1 MSYVRSD
8 DEHEHG
14 RLTEFRERLSAE
26 VRMQTG
32 DEFPIFQDRNDI
44 GWGQNWKKRIKESLD
59 GVTFLIPIITPSFF
73 KSPACRDELERFL
86 EREKTLSRD
95 DLILPVYYVD
105 CPLLSDDKKRAKDEL
120 AQVVAER
127 QYADW
132 RELRFELFT
141 SPQVGRA
148 FAQLAVQIR
157 EALERTAAGGKP
169 KAARVTRRR
178 ALRPP
183 AEPPAGAESGT
194 EGAET
199 TARPAPKTEPPTRVV
214 DPMHRGDHPTIT
226 EAITAASPGDR
237 ILVRPGLYEE
247 GLVIDKP
254 LEIIGQ
260 GDPGEVVVQAL
271 GKNVILFKTT
281 MGRVANLTLRQTG
294 GDSYGVSI
302 AQGRLEMEDCDI
314 TSQSLAG
321 VAIYG
326 GADPRLRRNRIHDGK
341 NAGVF
346 VYNNGQGTLED
357 NDIFANAKSGVWIS
371 TGGNPTLRRNRIHD
385 GKNAGVFVY
394 NNGQGTLED
403 NDIFANAHAGVA
415 IMTGGNPTLRR
426 NRIHDGKNAGVFVYN
441 NGQGTLEDNDIF
453 ANALAGAIIMTGSNP
468 TLRRNR
474 IHDGKDAGVFV
485 LDNGQG
491 TLEDNDIFANALA
504 GAIIKTGG
512 NPTLRRNRIH
522 DGKQDGVLVLEDGQG
537 TLEDSDIFANAYA
550 GVAIR
555 TGGNPTVRRNRINKN
570 GYQGVW
576 VYQAGAG
583 TIEDND
589 LRDNAGGAWNVS
601 GDSEAKVKRARN
613 QE

>member
-1 MSYVRSD
+1 MKPQPIAFMSYVRSD

-32 DEFPIFQDRNDI
+32 EEFPIFQDREDI
-44 GWGQNWKKRIKESLD
+44 HWGENWKARIEESLD
-59 GVTFLIPIITPSFF
+59 EVTFLVPIVTPGFF
-73 KSPACRDELERFL
+73 KSPACCDELRRFL
-86 EREKTLSRD
+86 KREEDLNRS

-105 CPLLSDDKKRAKDEL
+105 CPLLSDEKKRAKDEL
-120 AQVVAER
+120 AQVIAER

-132 RELRFELFT
+132 RELRFEPFT
-141 SPQVGRA
+141 SPQIGKT

-157 EALERTAAGGKP
+157 EALDRTAPAG
-169 KAARVTRRR
+169 KAKAGRATRRR
-178 ALRPP
+178 ALRPS
-183 AEPPAGAESGT
+183 AEAQAGAESGA
-194 EGAET
+194 EGAEA
-199 TARPAPKTEPPTRVV
+199 TARPVPKTEPPTRVV

-237 ILVRPGLYEE
+237 IVVRPGLYDE

-260 GDPGEVVVQAL
+260 GGPGEVVVQAL
-271 GKNVILFKTT
+271 GKNVVLFKTT

-294 GDSYGVSI
+294 GGEWYAVDI
-302 AQGRLEMEDCDI
+302 AQGRLELEDCDI
-314 TSQSLAG
+314 TSRSLAC

-326 GADPRLRRNRIHDGK
+326 GADPRLRRNRIHDSKAG
-341 NAGVF
+341 GVF
-346 VYNNGQGTLED
+346 VYD
-357 NDIFANAKSGVWIS
+357 D
-371 TGGNPTLRRNRIHD
+371 
-385 GKNAGVFVY
+385 
-394 NNGQGTLED
+394 
-403 NDIFANAHAGVA
+403 
-415 IMTGGNPTLRR
+415 
-426 NRIHDGKNAGVFVYN
+426 
-441 NGQGTLEDNDIF
+441 GQGTLEDNDIF
-453 ANALAGAIIMTGSNP
+453 ANALSGIEIKTGGNP
-468 TLRRNR
+468 TMRRNR

-504 GAIIKTGG
+504 GVEIRTGG
-512 NPTLRRNRIH
+512 NPTLRRNRIN
-522 DGKQDGVLVLEDGQG
+522 G
-537 TLEDSDIFANAYA
+537 NAYQA
-550 GVAIR
+550 
-555 TGGNPTVRRNRINKN
+555 VR
-570 GYQGVW
+570 VH
-576 VYQAGAG
+576 QAGAG